1 LFKIEKTKSAEE
13 ASRLISKLR
22 VHTISDQ
29 DDSGSWM
36 RKTFPD
42 LFYIVTPGD
51 DYGQSV
57 WIAINNVYEGI
68 DNHTVSNAW
77 LANNIQQ
84 GHGHLGAAY
93 PDVAWAMEGDTPAF
107 LGLIPNGLNVP
118 EKPNWGGWG
127 GRYELIIP
135 DFEMIK
141 DGSSVVVPEPETRPI
156 WTNASDTFTPY
167 LPGEYKRSVK
177 KSDESFSGSQVT
189 LWRWRDD
196 FQNDFAARMDWCTK
210 SYDEANHPPVPHL
223 NHPDEITVKSGQGFT
238 LDAYGSSDPD
248 GDSFSYL
255 WFHYPEAGT
264 YHEPISIGGAEN
276 VDRVHY
282 TAPTAD
288 KKVTAH
294 FILKLTDKGSP
305 QLSRYKRVIVTVLPA
320 Q

>member
-1 LFKIEKTKSAEE
+1 
-13 ASRLISKLR
+13 
-22 VHTISDQ
+22 
-29 DDSGSWM
+29 
-36 RKTFPD
+36 
-42 LFYIVTPGD
+42 
-51 DYGQSV
+51 
-57 WIAINNVYEGI
+57 
-68 DNHTVSNAW
+68 
-77 LANNIQQ
+77 
-84 GHGHLGAAY
+84 
-93 PDVAWAMEGDTPAF
+93 
-107 LGLIPNGLNVP
+107 
-118 EKPNWGGWG
+118 
-127 GRYELIIP
+127 
-135 DFEMIK
+135 
-141 DGSSVVVPEPETRPI
+141 
-156 WTNASDTFTPY
+156 

-282 TAPTAD
+282 TAPTVD